1 MRDNDLDEKIVLV
14 FDFGGGT
21 FDVTLVEVKD
31 EMVDV
36 LGLQGNQ
43 DLGGREIDNSLM
55 SKILESFQ
63 Q

>member
-1 MRDNDLDEKIVLV
+1 MRDSDLDEKIVLV

-31 EMVDV
+31 GMVEV

-43 DLGGREIDNSLM
+43 ALGGREIDNNLM
-55 SKILESFQ
+55 DKIIESFQ
-63 Q
+63 K

>member
-1 MRDNDLDEKIVLV
+1 MRDSDLDEKIVLV

-31 EMVDV
+31 GMVEV

-43 DLGGREIDNSLM
+43 ALGGREIDNSLM
-55 SKILESFQ
+55 EKIIESFQ
-63 Q
+63 K